1 MPTTLSFT
9 HTLPPQLTHYFS
21 GDLGTLSLGIPYH
34 TCNAT
39 KVARETTGFFFV
51 FFFQSYGGYLTVA
64 VPFWVLVNSLNG
76 LWCSHTSIHS
86 ILYFYF
92 QLIFFNFFSTN
103 YILTQTQFN
112 NYYLPQFTPLTYFY
126 YLLPHWH
133 FIQFSLV
140 LYYYNYFLIAFYLFF
155 NIYVFCS
162 LIYLLYFV
170 QINFI

>member
-39 KVARETTGFFFV
+39 KVARETTVFLFFFLFLFLFFFFKANVMPQRLLEKLLFFFFFFFFV
-51 FFFQSYGGYLTVA
+51 FVFVFVLFCFFFFQSYGGYLTVG

-86 ILYFYF
+86 ILYF
-92 QLIFFNFFSTN
+92 IFN
-103 YILTQTQFN
+103 
-112 NYYLPQFTPLTYFY
+112 
-126 YLLPHWH
+126 
-133 FIQFSLV
+133 
-140 LYYYNYFLIAFYLFF
+140 
-155 NIYVFCS
+155 
-162 LIYLLYFV
+162 
-170 QINFI
+170 